1 MEVTGRDVFVVMAIG
16 ELDWVNVLVDRSVM
30 GVSEYE

>member
-16 ELDWVNVLVDRSVM
+16 ELDWDNVLGDREVM
-30 GVSEYE
+30 GVSEL